1 MHKFLLSVY
10 SSLGKVFGSRD
21 YRPVEQGFV
30 PWREQAGERNS
41 QTPLRGVK
49 GKEESA
55 QPGKVKGHVEEWAT
69 LKRKLRLVAGVQ
81 KFLSSISVSCLFH
94 FPTLKIVPRA
104 TFKFFL
110 GAYMFI
116 IQENTSLLTI
126 KIKEETKR
134 SFYFLSCI
142 LYQSIMASECEEEG
156 RWLEV
161 IFVKGRFQTL

>member
-55 QPGKVKGHVEEWAT
+55 
-69 LKRKLRLVAGVQ
+69 
-81 KFLSSISVSCLFH
+81 
-94 FPTLKIVPRA
+94 
-104 TFKFFL
+104 
-110 GAYMFI
+110 
-116 IQENTSLLTI
+116 
-126 KIKEETKR
+126 
-134 SFYFLSCI
+134 
-142 LYQSIMASECEEEG
+142 
-156 RWLEV
+156 
-161 IFVKGRFQTL
+161 